1 MKDWMKKIR
10 NQIMKLFTLK
20 LKLSKK
26 SNLHKINSKIIM
38 MNSKT
43 KIGLTKRL

>member
-10 NQIMKLFTLK
+10 NQIMILFTLK

-26 SNLHKINSKIIM
+26 SNMHKINSKIIM